1 MKKFIDASV
10 FMGMHS
16 KDESTRITCKNFF
29 IEHLDQVIYMS
40 LENVGKCDDIVWQ
53 FDRETQDLYYPF
65 MDRLHTVMD
74 IQRVEY
80 TQSDLDFI
88 PNNNGLSTFQE
99 LTCSQAVNDKLLTLD
114 KDLLALNL
122 SHIKAPETH
131 NNEKTFPG
139 DLEDF
144 YKDSLV
150 LRLEI

>member
-80 TQSDLDFI
+80 TQSDLEFKPHDK
-88 PNNNGLSTFQE
+88 GLSTFQE

-122 SHIKAPETH
+122 PHIDAPETH
-131 NNEKTFPG
+131 KKEKTFPG

-150 LRLEI
+150 LRLET

>member
-1 MKKFIDASV
+1 MKKFIDASI

-16 KDESTRITCKNFF
+16 KDEGTRITCKNFF

-80 TQSDLDFI
+80 TQSDLDFK
-88 PNNNGLSTFQE
+88 PHDKGLSTLQE